1 MQFITHRDPVNVGGW
16 ATALGATSDAVN
28 NLLKIYTNYQQEK
41 KSDAQR
47 ALENKFREDEMK
59 LRQQNA
65 ERDAAH
71 QKLIEQMQLRQA
83 ALQEAEK
90 GIPGVRPKV
99 KVGEQEVDAAPDFQ
113 VTEADARKPDAATPF
128 GSTEIDTRLGKPLQ
142 RFTGAETDFGN
153 IDLGQVGNLAQPR
166 TTDQFKLDLRQP
178 TKTEAVMGPAPLE
191 QRTSPEIRDSQG
203 NVLLPAITYDVPY
216 EEEVRQA
223 REEEARRARGDTK
236 ATPELIA
243 RAKAVSPTM
252 GAYAEA
258 SGWVPASL
266 MDEMI
271 KAEQPKPVKAPT
283 IQTIAGRD
291 KQWDEQTGQWID
303 MGPHKAEKDPFEI
316 PAGAALVVP
325 GDISTVPPGLRA
337 QVKAIAEGRQA
348 PPALGNRPGSPGF
361 QLMAY
366 VNAYDPDAS
375 FEAATAR
382 WKAHQELNRGS
393 ATSRGGQ
400 LTNLNT
406 FADHLDVLQKKSDE
420 LSKNLANSNWETI
433 NWLDQKMTRSGK
445 KGPISAYEAA
455 VNTFVTEYIK
465 TLKGGSPTNQEQAE
479 FDKLR
484 NPALSPAER
493 QAAIN
498 TLKEFVESRANE
510 QETWY
515 TQSFGRTSADDR
527 DAGVKGRPFLGGR
540 WVWDGSR
547 WSIRTGGEHHA
558 PSATRTNRT
567 DKQGGGTADGEKKD
581 PGGIRDF

>member
-1 MQFITHRDPVNVGGW
+1 MQFITHRDPAKLSGW
-16 ATALGATSDAVN
+16 ATALGATGDAIN
-28 NLLKIYTNYQQEK
+28 NILGIYADTKNKE
-41 KSDAQR
+41 
-47 ALENKFREDEMK
+47 LEQKRYDREMAMK
-59 LRQQNA
+59 EEAIRRQNEHQDMMTQLQMRQQRLA
-65 ERDAAH
+65 E
-71 QKLIEQMQLRQA
+71 L
-83 ALQEAEK
+83 EK
-90 GIPGVRPKV
+90 GIPGGRPNV
-99 KVGEQEVDAAPDFQ
+99 QVGERQVDAAPDFQ
-113 VTEADARKPDAATPF
+113 VDSNKPDAATPF
-128 GSTEIDTRLGKPLQ
+128 GNAPDLTKP
-142 RFTGAETDFGN
+142 
-153 IDLGQVGNLAQPR
+153 QP
-166 TTDQFKLDLRQP
+166 DPFKLSATPQVQAPFQLDLQQP
-178 TKTEAVMGPAPLE
+178 TKTEAVMAPQAPRYE
-191 QRTSPEIRDSQG
+191 RMAAIRDSKG
-203 NVLLPAITYDVPY
+203 NVMAPELDFEVKYA
-216 EEEVRQA
+216 EEVRQS
-223 REEEARRARGDTK
+223 REDEARRARGDTK

-271 KAEQPKPVKAPT
+271 KAEQPKTVKAPT

-303 MGPHKAEKDPFEI
+303 LGPHSVGKGEKDPFEI

-325 GDISTVPPGLRA
+325 GDLSSVPPALRG

-348 PPALGNRPGSPGF
+348 PPSLGNRPGSPGF

-366 VNAYDPDAS
+366 VNAYDPEAS
-375 FEAATAR
+375 FEATTAR
-382 WKAHQELNRGS
+382 WKAHQEMNKGT

-400 LTNLNT
+400 ITNLNT

-420 LSKNLANSNWETI
+420 LGAHLANSDWQTI

-445 KGPISAYEAA
+445 RGPISAYESA

-479 FDKLR
+479 FNKLR
-484 NPALSPAER
+484 NPTLSPAER

-515 TQSFGRTSADDR
+515 TQAFGRTSADDR
-527 DAGVKGRPFLGGR
+527 DGGVKGRPFLGGR
-540 WVWDGSR
+540 WVWDGTR
-547 WSIRTGGEHHA
+547 WMIKTGGEAHA
-558 PSATRTNRT
+558 PSATSANRT
-567 DKQGGGTADGEKKD
+567 DKKGDPLKLLDNSGSTGQSADD
-581 PGGIRDF
+581 PLGLGSPKR